1 MSLWEGTLAT
11 TCIRFDNSHPK
22 GAQGGRS
29 SRIKVGY
36 NTNCQGLHLAKESIV
51 NDDELRQLLEEL
63 HQRIESTN
71 SVDEKGRELL
81 SHLSVDIR
89 NLLERTGHETQLR
102 GTSHEVGR
110 LQESIEHF
118 EVSHPNLTAALSQLL
133 NILNNAGI

>member
-1 MSLWEGTLAT
+1 M
-11 TCIRFDNSHPK
+11 
-22 GAQGGRS
+22 
-29 SRIKVGY
+29 
-36 NTNCQGLHLAKESIV
+36 

-63 HQRIESTN
+63 HRKIESTD

-89 NLLERTGHETQLR
+89 NLLERAGYERQLR
-102 GTSHEVGR
+102 GSPREVGR

-118 EVSHPNLTAALSQLL
+118 EVTHPTLTAALSQLL